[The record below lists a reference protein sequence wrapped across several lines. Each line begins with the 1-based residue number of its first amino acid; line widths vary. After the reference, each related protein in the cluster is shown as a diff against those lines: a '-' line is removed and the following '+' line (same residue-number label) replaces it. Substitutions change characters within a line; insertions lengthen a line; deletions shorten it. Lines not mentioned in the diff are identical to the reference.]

1 MNNKNNTK
9 QTKPSLHKQNG
20 TAVLAMTMILLA
32 VLTVIGIT
40 SSRTAVI
47 ETRMTTNSIEK
58 SKSRIAAESTLNYAL
73 NQLDSFTGD
82 DFLETCNRS
91 GVYDLRT
98 TASATCPDP
107 DDADSTISANN
118 LGVWNS
124 ISSAAHWNW
133 SSTSLSSATENRL
146 SATDSPILLDTAER
160 TNPMK
165 LVSAPQYAIGIHDAI
180 LRAGSEN
187 QYCFPVSII
196 AAAKG
201 GMEQTQTLIEIKTI
215 PSNGCF
221 YP

>member
-40 SSRTAVI
+40 SSKTAVL
-47 ETRMTTNSIEK
+47 ETRMTTNAIEK
-58 SKSRIAAESTLNYAL
+58 NKSRIAAESAL
-73 NQLDSFTGD
+73 NIALQQLNNFDAM
-82 DFLETCNRS
+82 DFLEICNRS
-91 GVYDLRT
+91 GIYDLRS
-98 TASATCPDP
+98 TANSTCPDP
-107 DDADSTISANN
+107 DDADATVSANN
-118 LGVWNS
+118 LTSWNS
-124 ISSAAHWNW
+124 ISNAANWNW
-133 SSTSLSSATENRL
+133 NSTSLRTTTDNMI
-146 SATDSPILLDTAER
+146 SATDSPILVNDSER
-160 TNPMK
+160 TNPMR
-165 LVSAPQYAIGIHDAI
+165 LVSAPQFAIGIHDAV

-201 GMEQTQTLIEIKTI
+201 GVDQTQTLIEIKTI
-215 PSNGCF
+215 PSSGCF